1 MKLAINASRAKSGGA
16 KNHLISVLSNIDP
29 ISYGFDEV
37 HLWIYSDLKE
47 SIPKRSWL
55 HIHSSSFSNQG
66 IFFQLCWELFI
77 LYLILKKRKFNVLL
91 NVDAGSICR
100 FNPSITMSR
109 DMLAFEPGEISRLGF
124 SLAGLRQIFL
134 KRIQCSSLKS
144 SFVSVFLTKYA
155 SNVIQN
161 CCGTMP
167 NYKIIPHGVSN
178 NFRNHTKKVPW
189 PNNEVDTIK
198 VIYIS
203 PIFLYKHQW
212 NLVRAI
218 SQLRSRKFKIELLLV
233 GAGENVAL
241 KKLQKEILTSDPNNE
256 FVTYLDEVEHNEIPR
271 LLSSSHI
278 FAFASSCENMPNTLI
293 EAMCMGLP
301 IACSNK
307 GPMPEI
313 LRDAGE
319 YFDPNS
325 PISIRKAI
333 EKIILNSKYREKI
346 SRLAIKYSNDF
357 SWEKSAN
364 QLFLALSNLANEYCE
379 K

>member
-16 KNHLISVLSNIDP
+16 KNHLISILSNIDP
-29 ISYGFDEV
+29 VKYGFTEV
-37 HLWIYSDLKE
+37 HLWIYSDLKK

-55 HIHSSSFSNQG
+55 FIHCSSFSNKA
-66 IFFQLCWELFI
+66 IFFQLSWEFFI
-77 LYLILKKRKFNVLL
+77 LYLILKKKKFNVLL
-91 NVDAGSICR
+91 NVDAGSVCR
-100 FNPSITMSR
+100 FKPSITMSR

-124 SLAGLRQIFL
+124 SLAALRQIFL
-134 KRIQCSSLKS
+134 KKIQCDSLKS
-144 SFVSVFLTKYA
+144 SSVSVFLTKYA
-155 SNVIQN
+155 SNLIQN
-161 CCGTMP
+161 CCGKIQ

-178 NFRNHTKKVPW
+178 NFRNHEKKVPW
-189 PNNEVDTIK
+189 PNNEVDTIR

-203 PIFLYKHQW
+203 PISLYKHQW

-218 SQLRSRKFKIELLLV
+218 SQLRSRKFKVELLLV
-233 GAGENVAL
+233 GASEKVAL
-241 KKLQKEILTSDPNNE
+241 KKLQKEIAISDPNNE
-256 FVTYLDEVEHNEIPR
+256 FVTYLNEVNHDEIPK

-313 LRDAGE
+313 LRKAGV
-319 YFDPNS
+319 YFDPSS

-333 EKIILNSKYREKI
+333 EKIILDDKYREKI
-346 SRLAIKYSNDF
+346 SKLAIKNSNKF
-357 SWEKSAN
+357 SWEKSAD
-364 QLFLALSNLANEYCE
+364 QLFSALSELANEYN
-379 K
+379 

>member
-16 KNHLISVLSNIDP
+16 KNHLISILSNIDP
-29 ISYGFDEV
+29 IKYGFTQV

-66 IFFQLCWELFI
+66 IFFQLSWEFFI

-124 SLAGLRQIFL
+124 SLGALRQIFL
-134 KRIQCSSLKS
+134 KKIQCSSLKNS
-144 SFVSVFLTKYA
+144 IFSVFLTKYA

-161 CCGTMP
+161 CCGTMK

-178 NFRNHTKKVPW
+178 NFRDHTKKVPW

-203 PIFLYKHQW
+203 PISLYKHQW

-218 SQLRSRKFKIELLLV
+218 SQLRLKKIKIELLLV
-233 GAGENVAL
+233 GPGEKVAL
-241 KKLQKEILTSDPNNE
+241 KKLQKEIFTSDPNNE
-256 FVTYLDEVEHNEIPR
+256 FVTYLDEVKHDEIPK

-313 LRDAGE
+313 LRNAGE
-319 YFDPNS
+319 YFDPSS

-333 EKIILNSKYREKI
+333 EKIILDSEYREKI
-346 SRLAIKYSNDF
+346 SRLAIKYSNEF

-364 QLFLALSNLANEYCE
+364 QLFLALSNLANEYN
-379 K
+379 